1 MITTGMKK
9 RRLRQIDSKHIFRAF
24 LFSMLAV
31 CTAFFLCVLFFF
43 LHLSFSDHKT
53 VVINEICSNNF
64 SLIRDNTGQYPDYI
78 ELYNPND
85 TPVSLDGFFL
95 SDDENQ
101 LQKFSL
107 DSVSIPPRG
116 YYVVWLTKNTG
127 VTEAGQ
133 GSGFGISKS
142 GETIY
147 LVDSSGEIL
156 DSVIVP
162 ALSYNTCYG
171 RVIDG
176 GTEWA
181 RMSGTAGRSN
191 LDAERLP
198 EVSLPAPV
206 FSVESGFYSEP
217 FEVDITAPEG
227 SIIYYT
233 LDGSNPTHDSC
244 TYNTPLMIGD
254 AGQNENVLIARTDL
268 CPQEYQYT
276 PSFPVDKATILRA
289 VCYDS
294 RNDTVSKVVTKVYF
308 VGYDGRGEYDN
319 FPIISIVTD
328 PDNLFDAETG
338 IYGNG
343 IVFEKYKEEGGMQNG
358 ELMNSYTDREGEV
371 HRRSM
376 ASNAFNEG
384 REWERESTISYFDN
398 LHELCFEQN
407 IGIRI
412 AGNFTR
418 TYRQKSISIY
428 GRDIYEER
436 VMLPYDFFPDTSYS
450 SIKLRNGGNN
460 NGTVMI
466 TDAFLEELVMGRN
479 VSIQRS
485 TPCIVFLNGEYWGI
499 YNIRER
505 YKEEYFSNHYG
516 VRENNIWVMDGDTAS
531 IGDSEAQN
539 AYEFMIEL
547 VKECDLS
554 YDDVYDMICENIDVQ
569 SFIDYFCINLYA
581 GNADVSMRENTAL
594 WRTIENEEGM
604 YGDGKWR
611 WMLFDM
617 DMSLQSYDET
627 YWLEKCNL
635 MNEPVMQS
643 LLDNERFRKQFC
655 ITFMDIA
662 NVNYAYDTVH
672 RKLAEWENLY
682 KEQVV
687 KTHRCFG
694 GEDFNE
700 ETFHGYIMEID
711 DFFRDRFSF
720 AMESLAYA
728 FGLTGKLETITVEKP
743 DSERGTVTINTAS
756 LDGLE
761 EWSGQ
766 YFTDYP
772 ITISANPKEGY
783 RFVGWGGDINSEE
796 STVEIRLPEGGLRV
810 EAVFEKMR

>member
-1 MITTGMKK
+1 MITTGTKK
-9 RRLRQIDSKHIFRAF
+9 GGFRQIGNKHIFRAF
-24 LFSMLAV
+24 IFSMLAV
-31 CTAFFLCVLFFF
+31 YTAFLLSVLFFSLF
-43 LHLSFSDHKT
+43 LSDYKT

-64 SLIRDNTGQYPDYI
+64 SLIRDNTGQYSDYI

-85 TPVSLDGFFL
+85 ATVSLDGFFL

-101 LQKFSL
+101 LQKISL
-107 DSVSIPPRG
+107 DTVSIPPGG

-127 VTEAGQ
+127 VTESEQ
-133 GSGFGISKS
+133 GSGFGISKA

-147 LVDSSGEIL
+147 LFDNNGEIL
-156 DSVIVP
+156 DSVTVP

-181 RMSGTAGRSN
+181 RMSDTAGRSN
-191 LDAERLP
+191 LDAEKLP

-206 FSVESGFYSEP
+206 FSVESGFYREP

-227 SIIYYT
+227 STIYYT
-233 LDGSNPTHDSC
+233 LDGSNPTCNSYI
-244 TYNTPLMIGD
+244 YNTPLIIED
-254 AGQNENVLIARTDL
+254 ASQKENVLIARTDL
-268 CPQEYQYT
+268 RPQEYQYT

-308 VGYDGRGEYDN
+308 VGYDDREEYDN

-343 IVFEKYKEEGGMQNG
+343 IVFEKYKKEGGMQDG
-358 ELMNSYTDREGEV
+358 ELMDSYTDQEGKK
-371 HRRSM
+371 HRLYE
-376 ASNAFNEG
+376 ASNAVNEG

-412 AGNFTR
+412 AGEFSR
-418 TYRQKSISIY
+418 VFRQKSVSIY
-428 GRDIYEER
+428 GRDIYEQSIR
-436 VMLPYDFFPDTSYS
+436 LPYEFFPNTSYS
-450 SIKLRNGGNN
+450 SVKLRNGGDNN
-460 NGTVMI
+460 ERAMI

-516 VRENNIWVMDGDTAS
+516 VRGNNIWVMDGDSAS

-554 YDDVYDMICENIDVQ
+554 FDDVYDMICENIDVQ
-569 SFIDYFCINLYA
+569 SFIDYYCINLYV
-581 GNADVSMRENTAL
+581 GNIDVSMSKNTAS
-594 WRTIENEEGM
+594 WRTIKKEEGM

-617 DMSLQSYDET
+617 DDSLRSFGDID
-627 YWLEKCNL
+627 WLEKSSL
-635 MNEPVMQS
+635 MNDPFMQS

-672 RKLAEWENLY
+672 RKLPEWENIY
-682 KEQVV
+682 REQVV
-687 KTHRCFG
+687 KTHQCFV
-694 GEDFNE
+694 GEDFDE
-700 ETFHGYIMEID
+700 ETFHSYIMEID
-711 DFFRDRFSF
+711 DYFKNRFSY
-720 AMESLAYA
+720 AMDCLAYA
-728 FGLTGKLETITVEKP
+728 FGLTGKLETITVEKL
-743 DSERGTVTINTAS
+743 DSEKGTVTINTAE

-783 RFVGWGGDINSEE
+783 RFVGWNGDMESEE
-796 STVEIRLPEGGLRV
+796 STVEVYLPEGGLRV
-810 EAVFEKMR
+810 EAVFEKVS